1 MRPISCG
8 PVGGICGTMQ
18 VSANCRAG
26 ERAGEREE
34 EFPKKKDDAPR
45 RSKDTGS
52 AI

>member
-1 MRPISCG
+1 MKPISCG
-8 PVGGICGTMQ
+8 PVGGICGKMQ
-18 VSANCRAG
+18 VSADCRAG
-26 ERAGEREE
+26 VRGE